1 MNSILPIAQGVASA
15 GFLTYVKRE
24 EDSVRYGENHLLTG
38 VYQTM
43 QSGESLA
50 QVNRAL
56 EAASYTPM
64 PFIVTS
70 IISLAPLA
78 IAYATAQDYFGPDFY
93 LLYDAIGTL
102 CQIASVVSSV
112 ALIALG
118 QMAFGVTSLVLLG
131 IGFLDRQGILPEN
144 IRQVVHAT
152 TYPLTMVAG
161 IFAGDIITQAYCLI
175 NVILLVRNVYQT
187 RMNPEAAR
195 RAQEMEQTLAPIVV
209 PVTPDE
215 LTPQSP
221 DYMARAPL
229 ERERLVPNRKHI
241 RYSAMPPIPNADVR
255 NLTQFCDAVDWNQPS
270 HRSALDRKLANDI
283 RWVRRFSGESSGC
296 LAQCLAWLRPRLSN
310 EAYMKSQ
317 LRIFADSI
325 HHHQVLV
332 GEPVNYELMHN
343 YLKVITDRLP
353 HLDETTRADILLNL
367 AIDGGEYCG
376 PGKYRVV
383 AEAYQIVMSDA
394 LNEIPLETR
403 VLTHL
408 QQKRVSLFQGPIF
421 AAVQTLGTADR
432 PTLPFGDEGMALNDV
447 PLLSSALQMLR
458 GMDLTDVHTYNR
470 LVNLVGRDV
479 GLPRQGAEEDG
490 SAQIDPAITATL
502 SPIVRELF
510 WNENN
515 TDVIVASVKEALGT
529 PTLPLNEVYAWWGQW
544 IVRRC
549 PAETQE
555 ALTAELSSGALFGVP
570 LEEDFR
576 YFIERDGAQVQ
587 RTRSTFKDVFVK
599 AMLLEMG
606 ILQRPVAIPGNV
618 NPLARF
624 LAMYRP

>member
-43 QSGESLA
+43 QAGEGLA
-50 QVNRAL
+50 QINRAL
-56 EAASYTPM
+56 EAASYTPLSL
-64 PFIVTS
+64 IVTS

-78 IAYATAQDYFGPDFY
+78 IAYTTAQDYFGPDLY
-93 LLYDAIGTL
+93 LLYDALGTL
-102 CQIASVVSSV
+102 CQIAGVVSSI

-118 QMAFGVTSLVLLG
+118 QMAFGATSLVLLG

-144 IRQVVHAT
+144 VRQVVHAT

-161 IFAGDIITQAYCLI
+161 IFAGDIITQAYCLA
-175 NVILLVRNVYQT
+175 NVIMLVRSAYQN

-195 RAQEMEQTLAPIVV
+195 RAQEMEQPLAPIVV
-209 PVTPDE
+209 PVTPE
-215 LTPQSP
+215 QLTPQHRMP
-221 DYMARAPL
+221 APL
-229 ERERLVPNRKHI
+229 EQERLVPNRKHI

-255 NLTQFCDAVDWNQPS
+255 QLTQLCDAIDWNHPS
-270 HRSALDRKLANDI
+270 NRRALDRKLANDA
-283 RWVRRFSGESSGC
+283 RWVRRFSGESTGC
-296 LAQCLAWLRPRLSN
+296 LAQCLAWLRPRLSH
-310 EAYMKSQ
+310 EAYMKAQ

-353 HLDETTRADILLNL
+353 HLDEMTRADILLNL

-394 LNEIPLETR
+394 LTEIPLETR
-403 VLTHL
+403 VLTLL
-408 QQKRVSLFQGPIF
+408 QQKRVALFQGPIF
-421 AAVQTLGTADR
+421 AAIQTLGTADR
-432 PTLPFGDEGMALNDV
+432 ATIPIGDEGMALNDV
-447 PLLSSALQMLR
+447 PVLSSVLQMLR

-470 LVNLVGRDV
+470 LVNLVGRDI

-490 SAQIDPAITATL
+490 SAQIDPAITAVL

-510 WNENN
+510 WTENN
-515 TDVIVASVKEALGT
+515 TDAIVNSVREALGS
-529 PTLPLNEVYAWWGQW
+529 PTLPLNEVYEWWRQW
-544 IVRRC
+544 ITRRC
-549 PAETQE
+549 PIDTHQARID
-555 ALTAELSSGALFGVP
+555 ELAQANLFGVA
-570 LEEDFR
+570 LEEDLR
-576 YFIERDGAQVQ
+576 YIIQRNNVQVE
-587 RTRSTFKDVFVK
+587 RTRPTFKDVFIK

-606 ILQRPVAIPGNV
+606 ILQRPVAINETV
-618 NPLARF
+618 NPLAQF
-624 LAMYRP
+624 LGM